1 MRRVR
6 RMDSQA
12 LLGLAAVLLI
22 GGGSAIAGPTED
34 AYVAGYATAVL
45 ERQLEITASRVTVK
59 DGVVTV
65 EVRDLASSNR
75 EKIVAALSKIAG
87 VVQVEIVAVP
97 ATPAAEAPPT
107 APAQPTIAPTPS
119 GPAVEVEV
127 PRRGI
132 EFLPKGYLFAPL
144 IADPRWPHFSIT
156 YQRFLDDPEL
166 GNVAAISLGETFSVL
181 RVNDVVG
188 GAWELGLQ
196 VGVFSIFDLDGPS
209 SDLINADYIVGIPV
223 TYRKGDFSAMARVFH
238 QSSHLGDE
246 FLLRNRVDRINL
258 SYETVDVKLSYEFS
272 ESLRI
277 YGGGGYSFRREP
289 SELAPW
295 SGQYGVEVRSPWTLL
310 DGRLRPLAAL
320 DLQHREENDWE
331 TDLSL
336 RAGIQFEKLPFF
348 DRKLQLMLEYFN
360 GHSPNGQFYRDKI
373 EYLGV
378 GLHLYFF

>member
-59 DGVVTV
+59 DGIVTV
-65 EVRDLASSNR
+65 EVRDLAGSNR
-75 EKIVAALSKIAG
+75 EKIAAALSKIAG
-87 VVQVEIVAVP
+87 VVQVEIIAVP

-107 APAQPTIAPTPS
+107 PPAQPTIAPTPS

-156 YQRFLDDPEL
+156 YQRFLDDRQL
-166 GNVAAISLGETFSVL
+166 GNAVAVSLGETFSVL

-196 VGVFSIFDLDGPS
+196 AGVFSIFDLDAAS
-209 SDLINADYIVGIPV
+209 IDLINTDFMVGIPV
-223 TYRKGDFSAMARVFH
+223 TYRLRDFSAMARVFH

-258 SYETVDVKLSYEFS
+258 SYETVDVRLSYEFS
-272 ESLRI
+272 DSLRI

-289 SELAPW
+289 RELAPW
-295 SGQYGVEVRSPWTLL
+295 SAQSGVEIRSPWTLL
-310 DGRLRPLAAL
+310 AGRLRPLAAL
-320 DLQHREENDWE
+320 DLQHHEENDWE

-348 DRKLQLMLEYFN
+348 ERKLQFMIEYFN
-360 GHSPNGQFYRDKI
+360 GHSPNGQFYRDRI

-378 GLHLYFF
+378 GIHLYLF